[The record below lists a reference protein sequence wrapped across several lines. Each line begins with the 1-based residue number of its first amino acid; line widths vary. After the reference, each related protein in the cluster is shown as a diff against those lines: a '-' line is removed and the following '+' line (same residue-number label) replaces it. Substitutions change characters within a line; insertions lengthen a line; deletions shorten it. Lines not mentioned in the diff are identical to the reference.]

1 MEEKSESKQKQVKT
15 RGDELVFPI
24 MALVFAIYYF
34 YTIMDL
40 SWEAQIN
47 GLLIGSILILLV
59 FLFLIK
65 TGLEVLRGNASL
77 QFSDLFTF
85 GHTQMV
91 RVGLFSLAVAYVL
104 VIPWAGYTLTTFM
117 FLIMAMFVLG
127 VRSPIKLFII
137 ALVLSLT
144 GYYFFISLLDTR
156 FSPGPFE
163 NLINWLF

>member
-1 MEEKSESKQKQVKT
+1 MDKNTESKQKQLKR

-47 GLLIGSILILLV
+47 GFLIGSILIILV
-59 FLFLIK
+59 FLFLIR
-65 TGLEVLRGNASL
+65 TGLEVIRGNASL

-85 GHTQMV
+85 GRAQMA

-104 VIPWAGYTLTTFM
+104 VIPWAGYTLTTFT
-117 FLIMAMFVLG
+117 FLIMAMFILG
-127 VRSPIKLFII
+127 VRSPIKLLII

-163 NLINWLF
+163 NLINWLL